1 LASIIESTKLYQQV
15 STGSPRKFDE
25 LLLETIDEVLK
36 TTFGD
41 KSTQMIYDYLK
52 MKSCLPNEIPM
63 KLEIFSTD
71 LRNILYDDNS
81 PARFL
86 ASITPMGR
94 CAIIERT
101 ILRILC
107 KKLGSDLKETGPI
120 HFPSLILELRILF
133 NSEKER
139 SLSLLNSKEET
150 VKK

>member
-1 LASIIESTKLYQQV
+1 
-15 STGSPRKFDE
+15 
-25 LLLETIDEVLK
+25 
-36 TTFGD
+36 
-41 KSTQMIYDYLK
+41 MIYDYLK
-52 MKSCLPNEIPM
+52 MNSCLPNEIPM
-63 KLEIFSTD
+63 KLETFSTE

-86 ASITPMGR
+86 ASVTPMGR

-107 KKLGSDLKETGPI
+107 KKLGSNLKETGPI
-120 HFPSLILELRILF
+120 QFPSLTSELRTHF
-133 NSEKER
+133 NSEEER